1 VNAAAR
7 REHTSLMDVQMQDR
21 GSAGGGAMFRI
32 SETKGR
38 SCTVVNIDGRLVGDY
53 VRVAEDCCFRTLE
66 SARCVEVFLR
76 EVSAVDEAGRDLL
89 CRLARRGVRLRASG
103 LYLSNLVKAIQRS
116 AANLGQANSTA
127 ETH

>member
-1 VNAAAR
+1 
-7 REHTSLMDVQMQDR
+7 
-21 GSAGGGAMFRI
+21 MFRI

-53 VRVAEDCCFRTLE
+53 VRVAEGCCFRALE
-66 SARCVEVFLR
+66 SARRVEVFLR
-76 EVSAVDEAGRDLL
+76 DVSAVDEAGRDLL

-116 AANLGQANSTA
+116 AADPGQTHSA
-127 ETH
+127 EKTR